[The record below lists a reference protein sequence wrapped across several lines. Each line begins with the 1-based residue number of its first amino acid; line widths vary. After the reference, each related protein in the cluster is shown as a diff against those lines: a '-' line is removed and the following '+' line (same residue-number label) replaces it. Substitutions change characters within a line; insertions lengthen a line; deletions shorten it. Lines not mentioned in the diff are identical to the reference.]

1 MKILV
6 VEDNKEINRLICDY
20 LKIQNIDTLSCENG
34 LDAVRIIRE
43 NKEISL
49 VLLDLMLP
57 FQSGDMVLQKIR
69 EFSQIPVII
78 LSAKSTVSTK
88 IDLIKMG
95 ADDYITKP
103 FDLDELYVRIEAVL
117 RRSQPRKETE
127 TKSLLTFKKL
137 TLDRNSKTV
146 TLCENILSLTVKEYA
161 ILELMLLNPTKL
173 FSKANLFENVWNE
186 PYFSDDNTIKVHMS
200 NLRSKLKK
208 YDPDEEYLDTVW
220 GMGYKLHI

>member
-20 LKIQNIDTLSCENG
+20 LNTQNMDTLSCENG

-43 NKEISL
+43 NKELSL

-57 FQSGDMVLQKIR
+57 FQSGDMVLMKIR

-117 RRSQPRKETE
+117 RRCQPQNKTE
-127 TKSLLTFKKL
+127 TKNLLTFKNL

-146 TLCENILSLTVKEYA
+146 TLCENTLSLTVKEYA